1 MLFPPLLDCIPSHA
15 LLLRPLLSR
24 TLCLSGC
31 AAQSRTES
39 IGAPGR
45 PAQESRSRHKQR
57 ARGRGE
63 AGGGRGR
70 PVTRPRLLGRCP
82 PVRRGGGE
90 EGRRG
95 RRASDR
101 DGRLRHSRLPW
112 EEERD
117 QRARGGQRVGEK
129 PPPLPQFSPAPTPWL
144 RRAPFSGSGGAD
156 GGGGRADGMVLC
168 VPTTNVIQ
176 RVCNERCSDFSVRPI
191 TSSLA
196 CDMHRSNF

>member
-1 MLFPPLLDCIPSHA
+1 MCFFHPFWIAFPATLFSSV
-15 LLLRPLLSR
+15 LSP

-82 PVRRGGGE
+82 P
-90 EGRRG
+90 
-95 RRASDR
+95 DR
-101 DGRLRHSRLPW
+101 
-112 EEERD
+112 
-117 QRARGGQRVGEK
+117 
-129 PPPLPQFSPAPTPWL
+129 
-144 RRAPFSGSGGAD
+144 RRAPGERREGE
-156 GGGGRADGMVLC
+156 GGGRATEMGDSATAGC
-168 VPTTNVIQ
+168 HGRRRETNARAEGNVWA
-176 RVCNERCSDFSVRPI
+176 RNLLPYHSSRLPRLLGFGVRRSVAVEVRTEEAGGRTEWCYVCQQQ
-191 TSSLA
+191 
-196 CDMHRSNF
+196 M